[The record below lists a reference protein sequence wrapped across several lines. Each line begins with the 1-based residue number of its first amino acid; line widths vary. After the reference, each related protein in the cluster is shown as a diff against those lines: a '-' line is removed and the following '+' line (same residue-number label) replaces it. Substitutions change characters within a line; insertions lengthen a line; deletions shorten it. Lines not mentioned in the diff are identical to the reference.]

1 VKTDVSRRLLIVL
14 LRVGA
19 VMTGLAFLSLP
30 MPVETMVAVHRWLG
44 LGELP
49 SAPIVEYLARSVSAF
64 YGFHGVLLFLLSTNV
79 DRFAP
84 IITFVAVMNV
94 LFGLILIVVDVK
106 AGLPALWVALEGP
119 PVILIGI
126 ALALL
131 NRAAARERAVSLES
145 PTW

>member
-1 VKTDVSRRLLIVL
+1 MKTDVSRRLLIVL

-49 SAPIVEYLARSVSAF
+49 PAPIVEYLARSVSAF

-94 LFGLILIVVDVK
+94 LFGLMLIAIDVK
-106 AGLPALWVALEGP
+106 AGLPAPWVALEGP

-145 PTW
+145 LKW

>member
-1 VKTDVSRRLLIVL
+1 MTTDVSRRLLIVL

-19 VMTGLAFLSLP
+19 VMTGLAFLTLP
-30 MPVETMVAVHRWLG
+30 MPVETMGAVHRSLG

-49 SAPIVEYLARSVSAF
+49 PSPVVEYLARSVSAF

-94 LFGLILIVVDVK
+94 LFGLMLIAIDVE

-119 PVILIGI
+119 PVVLTGI

-131 NRAAARERAVSLES
+131 NRAAARGRAVTQES
-145 PTW
+145 HTW